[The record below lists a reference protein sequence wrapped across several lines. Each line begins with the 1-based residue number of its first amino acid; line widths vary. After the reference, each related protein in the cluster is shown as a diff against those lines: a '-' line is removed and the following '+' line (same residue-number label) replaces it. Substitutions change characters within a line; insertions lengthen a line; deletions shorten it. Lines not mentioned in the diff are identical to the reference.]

1 MLLDPDTVARVIHR
15 ASAFAD
21 DGAHGRHG
29 DGVSV
34 EALIEAA
41 SEVGIPAAAV
51 RRALAL
57 ERLDPA
63 PSARPT
69 DRIVGPATVT
79 ADAEVAGSAAEAL
92 AHLDAWLVDGH
103 HLRRDH
109 LRDGRGRWT
118 KRTDIIG
125 AFVRALRCA
134 TGEGRL
140 GREVRLAAS
149 TSETGSDTTM
159 VRLAVDRS
167 RARQAAIAAGVAVA
181 TVAVAATIA
190 VTMAVGPLFLALLPV
205 GLAAGFAVASAGRRH
220 ARRWPVSSTESST
233 PSSSGVGPRRCAPTS
248 SAAPSVRNAVRAGE
262 SFRTSRIM

>member
-1 MLLDPDTVARVIHR
+1 MTAR
-15 ASAFAD
+15 D
-21 DGAHGRHG
+21 GRHG

-57 ERLDPA
+57 EQLDPV
-63 PSARPT
+63 PSTRPT

-118 KRTDIIG
+118 KRTDIVG

-140 GREVRLAAS
+140 GREVRVAAS
-149 TSETGSDTTM
+149 TSETGTGTTM
-159 VRLAVDRS
+159 VRLAVDRA
-167 RARQAAIAAGVAVA
+167 RARQAAIVAGVAVA
-181 TVAVAATIA
+181 H
-190 VTMAVGPLFLALLPV
+190 G
-205 GLAAGFAVASAGRRH
+205 GGRGDDRHDRGRRPAVPGLV
-220 ARRWPVSSTESST
+220 ARRFRRRIRRRQRRSPAGQ
-233 PSSSGVGPRRCAPTS
+233 SGRR
-248 SAAPSVRNAVRAGE
+248 
-262 SFRTSRIM
+262 